1 VLAHP
6 APKIGEHSPDQP
18 FDELFAKLVDYVA
31 FTPLNN
37 VGGGPAIALPHGLM
51 AGGLPGAVQLSAPRG
66 DERMLLELAYEF
78 EVTSPFPQIWRQR
91 DPLLE
96 L

>member
-1 VLAHP
+1 
-6 APKIGEHSPDQP
+6 
-18 FDELFAKLVDYVA
+18 
-31 FTPLNN
+31 
-37 VGGGPAIALPHGLM
+37 
-51 AGGLPGAVQLSAPRG
+51 
-66 DERMLLELAYEF
+66 LELAYEF